1 MNLLATPLPFN
12 ISASI
17 DGRSGTIQVSQLLDY
32 ESYRE
37 YKFEVHLHT
46 YSLTHSLI
54 HSFTHSFIH
63 SFIHSLGFSS

>member
-46 YSLTHSLI
+46 YSLILVL
-54 HSFTHSFIH
+54 F
-63 SFIHSLGFSS
+63 